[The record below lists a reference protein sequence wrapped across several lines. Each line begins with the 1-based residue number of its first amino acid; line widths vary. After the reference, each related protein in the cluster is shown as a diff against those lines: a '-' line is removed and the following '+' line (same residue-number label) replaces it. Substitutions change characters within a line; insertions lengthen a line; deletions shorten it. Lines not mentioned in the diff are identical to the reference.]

1 MAQVGNLICTGTSR
15 FLNKIYGACTD
26 GSVISSQTQNTKFLR
41 QDGTWAAPSYTTN
54 TDYRVKQTNLS
65 PIASTYYTIP
75 FSKTCNT
82 TEETDSLYKVQD
94 LRVAFDG
101 PDRLASIKLSNSAT
115 SSYKFSQYAA
125 GGMALY
131 QSLTSTDPPTAFMA
145 ITPSDITVTSY
156 AQGADNTWDGTN
168 TSLKSALAA
177 KLPKSDVRNYNL
189 GYNSTTKK
197 MSLSYTI
204 GSSETVVSTV
214 TCGYAS
220 TAGALTTDAGHMSQ
234 PVYFSSGVPTKCGGI
249 VFNRNIEGNG
259 SHLIQTCDRV
269 IVFAF
274 RGGSTTVPV
283 VGMLDRYGG
292 ITYISR
298 NDNLATLSI
307 QTSGSGYDGFKV
319 QNKLSVYIEMFY
331 IGWDTSVTP

>member
-26 GSVISSQTQNTKFLR
+26 GSVVSQQDQNTKFLR
-41 QDGTWAAPSYTTN
+41 QDGEWATPSYLQIGIN
-54 TDYRVKQTNLS
+54 ANN
-65 PIASTYYTIP
+65 AMAG
-75 FSKTCNT
+75 NT
-82 TEETDSLYKVQD
+82 TVTKVRVVGTDPTTLTAYYPVWATGTGNLDVNYNEGLKYTTLKGTTTTVGTGNLLLGNST
-94 LRVAFDG
+94 
-101 PDRLASIKLSNSAT
+101 ASGSNGNKRGLLGIYSEKNGYGAIIYTASAT
-115 SSYKFSQYAA
+115 TSTTHTLPDAT
-125 GGMALY
+125 GIILNTGMAAV
-131 QSLTSTDPPTAFMA
+131 SFN
-145 ITPSDITVTSY
+145 
-156 AQGADNTWDGTN
+156 DN
-168 TSLKSALAA
+168 
-177 KLPKSDVRNYNL
+177 KLVL
-189 GYNSTTKK
+189 GYNSDT
-197 MSLSYTI
+197 
-204 GSSETVVSTV
+204 GSSSAFIPISST
-214 TCGYAS
+214 TIGYAS

-274 RGGSTTVPV
+274 RGGSTSVPV

>member
-26 GSVISSQTQNTKFLR
+26 GSVVSSQTQSTKFLR
-41 QDGTWAAPSYTTN
+41 QDGTWAAPSYTMN
-54 TDYRVKQTNLS
+54 R
-65 PIASTYYTIP
+65 
-75 FSKTCNT
+75 
-82 TEETDSLYKVQD
+82 E
-94 LRVAFDG
+94 
-101 PDRLASIKLSNSAT
+101 
-115 SSYKFSQYAA
+115 
-125 GGMALY
+125 
-131 QSLTSTDPPTAFMA
+131 
-145 ITPSDITVTSY
+145 
-156 AQGADNTWDGTN
+156 
-168 TSLKSALAA
+168 
-177 KLPKSDVRNYNL
+177 YNL
-189 GYNSTTKK
+189 GYNSSTKK
-197 MSLSYTI
+197 LSLSYTV
-204 GSSETVVSTV
+204 GSSETVVSTI

-220 TAGALTTDAGHMSQ
+220 TAAALTTNAGHMSQ

-249 VFNRNIEGNG
+249 VFNRAIEGNG

-274 RGGSTTVPV
+274 RGGSTSVPV

-319 QNKLSVYIEMFY
+319 QNMLSVYIEMFY

>member
-1 MAQVGNLICTGTSR
+1 MIDLAQVGNLICTGTSR

-26 GSVISSQTQNTKFLR
+26 GSVISSQTQSTKFLR
-41 QDGTWAAPSYTTN
+41 QDGTWAAPSYSEVR
-54 TDYRVKQTNLS
+54 DYH
-65 PIASTYYTIP
+65 
-75 FSKTCNT
+75 
-82 TEETDSLYKVQD
+82 
-94 LRVAFDG
+94 
-101 PDRLASIKLSNSAT
+101 
-115 SSYKFSQYAA
+115 
-125 GGMALY
+125 
-131 QSLTSTDPPTAFMA
+131 
-145 ITPSDITVTSY
+145 
-156 AQGADNTWDGTN
+156 
-168 TSLKSALAA
+168 
-177 KLPKSDVRNYNL
+177 L
-189 GYNSTTKK
+189 GYNSTAKQ
-197 MSLSYTI
+197 MRLSYAI
-204 GSSETVVSTV
+204 GSSETVVSSV

-220 TAGALTTDAGHMSQ
+220 TAAALTTDAGHMSQ

-249 VFNRNIEGNG
+249 IFNRNIEGNG

-307 QTSGSGYDGFKV
+307 QTSDSGYAGFKV
-319 QNKLSVYIEMFY
+319 HNMLSVYIEMFY